1 MAIIIIKIRTP
12 NKYLEI
18 SGVSE
23 DFPFFLAP
31 KDITK

>member
-1 MAIIIIKIRTP
+1 MAIIIIKMRTP

-23 DFPFFLAP
+23 ALPFFLAP
-31 KDITK
+31 KDITT